1 MSHLLPLTAGL
12 AGAVLLLSI
21 ANAAQGQSRSS
32 AHLPACFTS
41 VSGRI
46 AFGTIM
52 TSPEDG
58 DRSGVQVSFE
68 VRSGQLYG
76 WVRDA
81 RGELPPE
88 KALDS
93 LAVRGDSLYF
103 SYFSSTPTR
112 YSFWGRVTCRALS
125 GNWRLFETATERGQ
139 VVTRRMQRAKWI
151 SRP

>member
-1 MSHLLPLTAGL
+1 MLSTARL
-12 AGAVLLLSI
+12 AGAALLLGM

-32 AHLPACFTS
+32 AHLPACFCS
-41 VSGRI
+41 DSGRI
-46 AFGTIM
+46 SFGTIT
-52 TSPEDG
+52 TSPEDE

-68 VRSGQLYG
+68 VRNGRLYG

-93 LAVRGDSLYF
+93 LAVSARGDSLYF

-112 YSFWGRVTCRALS
+112 YSFWGRVSCRALS

-139 VVTRRMQRAKWI
+139 VVTRRMPRAKWI
-151 SRP
+151 SKP